1 MKGMRKHCLLSAAFS
16 AVAVVLLVPA
26 GAQAASADLTLLK
39 ADSPDPVTQGAVL
52 TYTIRVANLGPG
64 TASSVT
70 VTDELASTVDFVSAT
85 ASQGTCELKGKT
97 VTCALGSVP
106 PSDYT
111 GSAVTIRVR
120 PTKTG
125 PLTNTARVSVGAPDT
140 DPNAANNASTA
151 TTTVV
156 GGGGGG
162 GATCAGR
169 AATKVGTG
177 GADVIVGTSG
187 RDVIAAR
194 GGNDTVRGLG
204 NKDIVCGGGGKD
216 KIKGGAGNDR
226 LKGGR
231 GRDTLR
237 GGGGGDGLFGG
248 GGRDRCFG
256 GPGHDTERSC

>member
-1 MKGMRKHCLLSAAFS
+1 MKGMRTRWLLSAALS
-16 AVAVVLLVPA
+16 AVAVALLVPA
-26 GAQAASADLTLLK
+26 GAQAASADLRLLK
-39 ADSPDPVTQGAVL
+39 ADSPDPVAQGAVL

-64 TASSVT
+64 TASAAT
-70 VTDELASTVDFVSAT
+70 VTDELPSTVDFVSAT
-85 ASQGTCELKGKT
+85 ASQGTCEPKGKT

-111 GSAVTIRVR
+111 GANVTIKVR

-125 PLTNTARVSVGAPDT
+125 AITNTARVSVGAPDT
-140 DPNAANNASTA
+140 DPNSANNTVTA

-156 GGGGGG
+156 GGGG

-216 KIKGGAGNDR
+216 TIKGGAGNDR

-237 GGGGGDGLFGG
+237 GGTGD
-248 GGRDRCFG
+248 DRLLG
-256 GPGHDTERSC
+256 GPGRDTERSC